1 MHRVAQRTHQ
11 HGGWHDDQGDAEE
24 NHDRRCKPLLSS
36 DLGREV
42 LVQRIERDGQN
53 QGPDHQGQER
63 REDLI
68 AKHDQCQD
76 EAGTDE
82 YVQQPGRV
90 ALPQV
95 GINPVVQ
102 THMRLPWLAA
112 EGADAFLARF
122 DANAAAENLCG
133 FGLRSGADLAGD
145 SMFNVPAPSATF
157 SPAVLMS
164 CRPQISPLL
173 LQSCKE
179 LARVYS

>member
-24 NHDRRCKPLLSS
+24 NHDRRCKPLLPS

-76 EAGTDE
+76 EPGTDE
-82 YVQQPGRV
+82 YVQQPGLIE
-90 ALPQV
+90 LP
-95 GINPVVQ
+95 
-102 THMRLPWLAA
+102 
-112 EGADAFLARF
+112 
-122 DANAAAENLCG
+122 
-133 FGLRSGADLAGD
+133 
-145 SMFNVPAPSATF
+145 
-157 SPAVLMS
+157 
-164 CRPQISPLL
+164 
-173 LQSCKE
+173 
-179 LARVYS
+179 